1 MRREGEMRHR
11 ILIGS
16 IQALVLLSLMAR
28 MVVLPD
34 ARVASAAGDW
44 EPTGLKE
51 NADFMITP
59 ASGAFYAGRY
69 DLNAERTRYI
79 VVMFKR
85 SDDAGDT
92 WRDVNLPPETS
103 LLAVD
108 PTDHSIIFAAAGSTL
123 NKSTDGGDSWTPIV
137 SEKLRP
143 FSSTN
148 RPANL
153 AISPADHQ
161 LVYLALQQSTSVLGL
176 YRSRDGGM
184 TWEGAFDE
192 FGPSPSCGAGMPV
205 LRPHPTDPARVL
217 GVYGCSSYGGDLAQ
231 VSVSTNQGTT
241 WTRRGAPSFEPY
253 ITGIRGFAGWQG
265 STPDRLYVTTRHAET
280 TGQGRQTRL
289 VGQSLFRSDD
299 EGRTWTKLTSNA
311 GQGTIESG
319 ALIGDVAMDPADPDV
334 VYLSTATSVQTSD
347 DGGYSWEVL
356 GSDIPKVA
364 SIALGVDGRNLYAAT
379 EGGIFR
385 LRLKP

>member
-1 MRREGEMRHR
+1 
-11 ILIGS
+11 
-16 IQALVLLSLMAR
+16 
-28 MVVLPD
+28 
-34 ARVASAAGDW
+34 
-44 EPTGLKE
+44 
-51 NADFMITP
+51 
-59 ASGAFYAGRY
+59 
-69 DLNAERTRYI
+69 
-79 VVMFKR
+79 
-85 SDDAGDT
+85 
-92 WRDVNLPPETS
+92 
-103 LLAVD
+103 
-108 PTDHSIIFAAAGSTL
+108 
-123 NKSTDGGDSWTPIV
+123 
-137 SEKLRP
+137 
-143 FSSTN
+143 
-148 RPANL
+148 
-153 AISPADHQ
+153 
-161 LVYLALQQSTSVLGL
+161 
-176 YRSRDGGM
+176 M

-192 FGPSPSCGAGMPV
+192 YGPSPSCGASMPV
-205 LRPHPTDPARVL
+205 LRPHPTDPAGVL

-319 ALIGDVAMDPADPDV
+319 ALIGDVATDPADPDV

-379 EGGIFR
+379 EGGVFR